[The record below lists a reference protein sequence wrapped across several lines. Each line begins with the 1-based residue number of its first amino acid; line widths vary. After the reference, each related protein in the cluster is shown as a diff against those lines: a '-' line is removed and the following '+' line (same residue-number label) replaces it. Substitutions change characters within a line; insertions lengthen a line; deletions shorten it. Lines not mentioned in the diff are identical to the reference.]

1 MKTHGLDF
9 IGYIII
15 QRVNGLP
22 DFNPLTDEARL
33 IYDIN
38 NHKIYKGD
46 DNE

>member
-15 QRVNGLP
+15 QRVEELP
-22 DFNPLTDEARL
+22 SFNSETDEARL
-33 IYDIN
+33 VYDVN

-46 DNE
+46 NSQ